1 MTFAATPAGR
11 IERWGGVGDNRAIQR
26 LRNTGGD
33 FVVRGRGQGA

>member
-11 IERWGGVGDNRAIQR
+11 IERWVGSATAAQFKR

-33 FVVRGRGQGA
+33 FVVHGRGQGA